1 MATTSIGSSGVT
13 FPDSSV
19 QAAASKLLQVVQTTL
34 TSTFSSTSSTYVD
47 VTGMSV
53 SITPKFSTSKILVR
67 VDMSGSA
74 VSLSVFQLVR
84 NSTAI
89 ALGDASGS
97 HTQSTTSCLQYS
109 GVNGDRGFYGGFQWL
124 DSPATTSATTYKL
137 QGYADTGQ
145 WNLNRT
151 ASDANSN
158 YGPRS
163 VSTIT
168 VMEIA
173 A

>member
-1 MATTSIGSSGVT
+1 MSVSLYGSGQTV
-13 FPDSSV
+13 V
-19 QAAASKLLQVVQTTL
+19 QVIQTTL

-47 VTGMSV
+47 VTGLAAT
-53 SITPKFSTSKILVR
+53 ITPLSTSNKILVR

-74 VSLSVFQLVR
+74 ASLSVFQLVR

-109 GVNGDRGFYGGFQWL
+109 GTNGDRGFYGGFQWL
-124 DSPATTSATTYKL
+124 DSPATTSAITYKV

-145 WNLNRT
+145 WNINRT
-151 ASDANSN
+151 ASDANTN

-168 VMEIA
+168 LMEIA
-173 A
+173 YV